1 MATLYVFGKG
11 FNYSQ
16 DGPGNR
22 LVYHLQGCNLHCPW
36 CANPEG
42 IALGGS
48 LLQTDRVPLQDA
60 FCPRGAITQG
70 ALDRTRCRGC
80 DRVCADL
87 HTGALSRS
95 ETAIE
100 SNALIAEVLRSRAM
114 FFEGGGVTFTGG
126 EATLQFDALS
136 EVLKAL
142 KQHGIHTALETN
154 GTHPHLG
161 ELLPYIDYLIMDV
174 KHADAQVFARV
185 IGSGFSEFAHNL
197 RLATTREQLALRIPL
212 IHSFNTQPSDLQAI
226 ATLIASLNAPT
237 VTVELLRYHEYG
249 KDKWRQIGLPY
260 EVTDGYVSD
269 EDYLTAQS
277 ILQDAGL
284 RLFHT

>member
-42 IALGGS
+42 ISPKGS
-48 LLQTDRVPLQDA
+48 LIYNERIPLQDT
-60 FCPRGAITQG
+60 FCPHGAIQQST
-70 ALDRTRCRGC
+70 LDRTLCRGC
-80 DRVCADL
+80 DRACADL

-100 SNALIAEVLRSRAM
+100 SEALIAEVLRSRPM

-126 EATLQFDALS
+126 EATLQLDALL
-136 EVLKAL
+136 EVMSAL
-142 KQHGIHTALETN
+142 KQHGIHIALETN
-154 GTHPHLG
+154 GTHPRLS
-161 ELLPYIDYLIMDV
+161 ELLPYVDYLIMDI
-174 KHADAQVFARV
+174 KHADAQTFTNIIGNGFA
-185 IGSGFSEFAHNL
+185 EFMKNL
-197 RLATTREQLALRIPL
+197 HVAAAREQLALRIPL
-212 IHSFNTQPSDLQAI
+212 IHGFNTQSSALQAI
-226 ATLIASLNAPT
+226 AALIASLNAPAI
-237 VTVELLRYHEYG
+237 TVELLRYHEYG
-249 KDKWRQIGLPY
+249 KDKWQQIGVPY
-260 EVTDGYVSD
+260 KVNDGHVSD
-269 EDYLTAQS
+269 KEYLTAKG

-284 RLFHT
+284 RLIYT